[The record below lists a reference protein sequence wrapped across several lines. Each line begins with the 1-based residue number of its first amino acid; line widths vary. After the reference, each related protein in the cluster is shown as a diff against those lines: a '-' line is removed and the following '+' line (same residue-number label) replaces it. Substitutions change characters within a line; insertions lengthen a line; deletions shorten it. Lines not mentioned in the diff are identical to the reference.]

1 MEHVCEIG
9 VRSYECDSYG
19 HVNNAVYLNY
29 LEFARHEY
37 LRELGISIHGLRA
50 AGIGLLVARVSIDYR
65 SPALTDQRLTISTQP
80 VKRLRI
86 GGVLNQRIT
95 RDEIL
100 VAEAQVTWVS
110 VNASGRPAPL
120 PPEFERAG
128 LAP

>member
-1 MEHVCEIG
+1 MEHVCQIA
-9 VRSYECDSYG
+9 VRSYECDGYG

-37 LRELGISIHGLRA
+37 LRALGISIDGLRA

-65 SPALTDQRLTISTQP
+65 SPALTDQMLTIRTAP
-80 VKRLRI
+80 LKRMRI
-86 GGVLNQRIT
+86 GGILAQRIT
-95 RDEIL
+95 RGESL

-120 PPEFERAG
+120 PPAFERAG